1 MASSWLSRFNV
12 LQIHI
17 QTKSVEKLKKFI
29 EYWSEIS
36 SIVFFLLGFELK
48 CKMSSIFLS
57 KKEALQKNTYTLIL
71 DVMLWWIITVW
82 TRYSVAI
89 QRDTRIHWPLHWLW
103 TRAWSIDLQC
113 KSKQMAL
120 VKNRWKWEKKYEK
133 KQRRYNIIRWSILQS
148 KFSCQS
154 NSADKLF
161 KLFFQTEQCK
171 RCFLCW

>member
-17 QTKSVEKLKKFI
+17 QISWKLYWKIIFFI
-29 EYWSEIS
+29 KYWSEIS
-36 SIVFFLLGFELK
+36 AIVLFFLDIESKLS
-48 CKMSSIFLS
+48 MSSIFLS
-57 KKEALQKNTYTLIL
+57 KNKALLKNTYTLIL
-71 DVMLWWIITVW
+71 DVMLWWIITVR

-103 TRAWSIDLQC
+103 PRARSIDLQC

-120 VKNRWKWEKKYEK
+120 VKSRWIWKKYEK
-133 KQRRYNIIRWSILQS
+133 QRRRYNIIRWFILQS

-161 KLFFQTEQCK
+161 KLFFNWTM
-171 RCFLCW
+171 